1 MLRFFLV
8 VLALSMTKIGDF
20 RKGPQIKDD
29 LKKEDNPMNKDKL
42 ISMEDA
48 GNNRQPQMLCY
59 DVLKNSPYQ
68 RWTPYSV
75 DTVGGGAPKA
85 HTRQQLWSGMRP

>member
-48 GNNRQPQMLCY
+48 GNNRQPPRL
-59 DVLKNSPYQ
+59 
-68 RWTPYSV
+68 
-75 DTVGGGAPKA
+75 
-85 HTRQQLWSGMRP
+85 

>member
-29 LKKEDNPMNKDKL
+29 LKKEDSPMNKDKL

-48 GNNRQPQMLCY
+48 GNNRQPQML
-59 DVLKNSPYQ
+59 
-68 RWTPYSV
+68 
-75 DTVGGGAPKA
+75 
-85 HTRQQLWSGMRP
+85 